1 MDAKSTWIYLR
12 FHLREAAAIA
22 AVAAVVAGFLVLSLL
37 PYRSPNAG
45 FGPDWDCTNPG
56 QGGPVC
62 VKRET
67 PPESPG

>member
-1 MDAKSTWIYLR
+1 MLLHRRYGPILHVYA
-12 FHLREAAAIA
+12 REI
-22 AVAAVVAGFLVLSLL
+22 VIGLVVFAVVAGVIALSWI

-62 VKRET
+62 VKRDG
-67 PPESPG
+67 S